1 MILVFGGS
9 YNGKCQYIKNKY
21 DIREE
26 EIFFCN
32 AENINFN
39 KKVINGLHIFIRS
52 CVLKNIDSFALIE
65 KNKEN
70 FKDKIIICDEIN
82 SGIVPMNKE
91 DRIWREE
98 CGQVMQLLMEECD
111 EAYRVFFGI
120 GEKVK

>member
-9 YNGKCQYIKNKY
+9 YNRKCQYIKSKY
-21 DIREE
+21 EITEEDI
-26 EIFFCN
+26 FCCSD
-32 AENINFN
+32 ENINFS

-52 CVLKNIDSFALIE
+52 CVLKNIDSFELIE
-65 KNKEN
+65 KNKGS

-82 SGIVPMNKE
+82 SGIVPVNKE

-98 CGQVMQLLMEECD
+98 CGHIMQFLMEECD

-120 GEKVK
+120 GEKIK